1 MQAILHQG
9 GYGDAAGLA
18 AVSLPLALILVL
30 LLVVL
35 ISNSP
40 GAAMEPVR

>member
-1 MQAILHQG
+1 MQTILHQG
-9 GYGDAAGLA
+9 GNSDVAVMTAA
-18 AVSLPLALILVL
+18 SLPLVLALVL

-35 ISNSP
+35 ITNSL

>member
-1 MQAILHQG
+1 MQTILHQG
-9 GYGDAAGLA
+9 GYGDVAGLA
-18 AVSLPLALILVL
+18 AASLPLALVLVL